1 MMRSHY
7 WIALAVVTTSL
18 VFGYSVFSHT
28 ALPHLWRMNLKAEAL
43 RSRMVSLYDDIA
55 VISGEIE
62 LLADSSPKGRAYL
75 KRVARE
81 ELGMIGPGEILLTL
95 DEDRIQKGLA
105 DSHEKNI
112 HP

>member
-18 VFGYSVFSHT
+18 VLGYSVFSRS
-28 ALPHLWRMNLKAEAL
+28 ALPHLWQMNLKAEAL
-43 RSRMVSLYDDIA
+43 RVRMASLFEETA
-55 VISGEIE
+55 KISEEIE
-62 LLADSSPKGRAYL
+62 LLADDSPKGRAYI

-81 ELGMIGPGEILLTL
+81 ELGMIGPGEFLFTI
-95 DEDRIQKGLA
+95 DNHRITKGLA
-105 DSHEKNI
+105 DSNEKNI